1 MLIHIHQQLTPTPP
15 ELGSN
20 PLFHGNLS
28 QIPRPVRAIATFLGC
43 SPVGNWLSGQFL
55 DVSLNRRDTTYR
67 RSMFDLFANNIILFL
82 SSYLVA
88 VVSWILS
95 SRLPRKRMR
104 RAVRVSILYLVFP
117 VFFLGHPFILFQ
129 FWMFVVAGI
138 VLMEFKWIMT
148 MLIIWTVL
156 LMVSTHNVET

>member
-1 MLIHIHQQLTPTPP
+1 MFLD
-15 ELGSN
+15 S
-20 PLFHGNLS
+20 F
-28 QIPRPVRAIATFLGC
+28 PVRNG
-43 SPVGNWLSGQFL
+43 LSGRFL
-55 DVSLNRRDTTYR
+55 DVSLNRRDTTCR
-67 RSMFDLFANNIILFL
+67 RSMFDFFANNIILFL
-82 SSYLVA
+82 SSYVVA

-95 SRLPRKRMR
+95 SRLPSKRMR

-117 VFFLGHPFILFQ
+117 VFFLGHPFMLFQ

>member
-1 MLIHIHQQLTPTPP
+1 M
-15 ELGSN
+15 
-20 PLFHGNLS
+20 
-28 QIPRPVRAIATFLGC
+28 FLD
-43 SPVGNWLSGQFL
+43 SFPVGNGLSGRFL
-55 DVSLNRRDTTYR
+55 GVSLNRRGSTHR
-67 RSMFDLFANNIILFL
+67 RSMFDFFANNIILFL
-82 SSYLVA
+82 ASYMVA

-95 SRLPRKRMR
+95 SRLPSKRIR

-117 VFFLGHPFILFQ
+117 VFFLGHPFMLFQ

-148 MLIIWTVL
+148 VLIIWTVI